1 MEFKVLPV
9 LAHSGRLAF
18 RCSLFTLYVK
28 KRAAV
33 KEGRMDQ
40 MNDKKKMATKL
51 AETKGCCQAP
61 SFHAIGSPS
70 HPSTLCELSTN
81 KGPTISIA
89 ESAVRVHSIFH
100 DLRMGAKTFI
110 CECIVLR

>member
-40 MNDKKKMATKL
+40 MSDKKKMATKL

-61 SFHAIGSPS
+61 SCHAIGDPS
-70 HPSTLCELSTN
+70 HPSVLCELSTN

-89 ESAVRVHSIFH
+89 ESAVRVRSIFH
-100 DLRMGAKTFI
+100 DLRMGAKLSF
-110 CECIVLR
+110 VNALY

>member
-40 MNDKKKMATKL
+40 MNDKKNPKNQ
-51 AETKGCCQAP
+51 G
-61 SFHAIGSPS
+61 IGSGYLQS
-70 HPSTLCELSTN
+70 KILKLQ
-81 KGPTISIA
+81 
-89 ESAVRVHSIFH
+89 VFV
-100 DLRMGAKTFI
+100 
-110 CECIVLR
+110 VLL

>member
-1 MEFKVLPV
+1 MEFKFLPV
-9 LAHSGRLAF
+9 LAHSGCLAF
-18 RCSLFTLYVK
+18 CCSLFTLYVK

-40 MNDKKKMATKL
+40 MTDKKKMATKL

-61 SFHAIGSPS
+61 SCHAIGDPS
-70 HPSTLCELSTN
+70 HPSVLCELSTN

-89 ESAVRVHSIFH
+89 ESAVRVRSIFH
-100 DLRMGAKTFI
+100 DLRMGVKLSFVNA
-110 CECIVLR
+110 LY

>member
-1 MEFKVLPV
+1 MGFKVLPV

-18 RCSLFTLYVK
+18 CCSLFTLYVK

-33 KEGRMDQ
+33 KEGRLDQ

-51 AETKGCCQAP
+51 VETIGCCQAP
-61 SFHAIGSPS
+61 SCHAIGAPS

-81 KGPTISIA
+81 KGPTISTP
-89 ESAVRVHSIFH
+89 ESAVRFH
-100 DLRMGAKTFI
+100 GMFYDLRIGAK
-110 CECIVLR
+110 L

>member
-51 AETKGCCQAP
+51 VETIGCCQAP
-61 SFHAIGSPS
+61 SCHAIGAPS

-81 KGPTISIA
+81 KGATISTP
-89 ESAVRVHSIFH
+89 ESAVRFH
-100 DLRMGAKTFI
+100 GMFYDLRIGAK
-110 CECIVLR
+110 L